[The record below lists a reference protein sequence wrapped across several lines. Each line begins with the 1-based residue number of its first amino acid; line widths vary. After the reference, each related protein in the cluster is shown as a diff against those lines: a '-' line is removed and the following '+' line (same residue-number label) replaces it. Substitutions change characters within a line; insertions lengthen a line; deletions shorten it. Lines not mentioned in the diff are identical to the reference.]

1 MATAQ
6 EVTRFEK
13 VLQQNSPWVI
23 LFRNARYETFRTPA
37 RFKVES
43 IRQHFLNK
51 FSKSRTFVEIT
62 FEMGLQ
68 EVSCDKLM
76 KSVTEDHLT
85 KV

>member
-1 MATAQ
+1 MKKCCS
-6 EVTRFEK
+6 E
-13 VLQQNSPWVI
+13 NSPWAI
-23 LFRNARYETFRTPA
+23 LLRNARYETFRTPA

-76 KSVTEDHLT
+76 KSVTEGHWK